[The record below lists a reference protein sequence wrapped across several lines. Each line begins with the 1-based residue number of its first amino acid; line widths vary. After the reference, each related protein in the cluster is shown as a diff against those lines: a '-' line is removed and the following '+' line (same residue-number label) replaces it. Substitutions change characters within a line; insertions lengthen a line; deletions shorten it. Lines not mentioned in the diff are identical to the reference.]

1 MNVALEGFSPAE
13 IETALLLLRR
23 MRENIEEDWK
33 LIKKKARSGPI
44 WIMRGQRLPEKSSK
58 LALLVIGNR
67 CAPIRSGSFF
77 VWFA

>member
-33 LIKKKARSGPI
+33 LIKKGEKRAYMDHARAEI
-44 WIMRGQRLPEKSSK
+44 ARKEQ
-58 LALLVIGNR
+58 
-67 CAPIRSGSFF
+67 
-77 VWFA
+77 